1 MRVAVIPS
9 CPSMYDPTAESSQR
23 ALAELAKPKVRE
35 LLVRIAFLSTRS
47 EADAEDLVAETLEI
61 VLDPE
66 GDPWVAGRFVTHMM
80 YAMRH
85 LWAEKMKTWAAR
97 NVAAD
102 PAITRDEN
110 TVGTEPPVDEQL
122 HERRTFQELRSLGA
136 QLLLE
141 IAAKHPV
148 AKRSFEL
155 GAQGI
160 DDPEEQARI
169 IGCEVEDIYHAQ
181 DTLKRHAKRI
191 REEHDQAEE
200 RRMRELREKHEK
212 KTRKDEGPP

>member
-1 MRVAVIPS
+1 
-9 CPSMYDPTAESSQR
+9 MYDTTAETSVR
-23 ALAELAKPKVRE
+23 ALAELAKPKMRD

-47 EADAEDLVAETLEI
+47 EADAEDLVAEALET
-61 VLDPE
+61 VLDPV
-66 GDPWVAGRFVTHMM
+66 GDPWVKGSFVNHMM
-80 YAMRH
+80 YVMRH
-85 LWAEKMKTWAAR
+85 QWAERMKTWAAR

-110 TVGTEPPVDEQL
+110 TVGTEPPADEQL
-122 HERRTFQELRSLGA
+122 HDRREYHELRSLGA

-141 IAAKHPV
+141 IGPKHPI

-160 DDPEEQARI
+160 EDPEEQAKI
-169 IGCEVEDIYHAQ
+169 IGCTVEEIYRAQ
-181 DTLKRHAKRI
+181 DTLKRYAKRI

-212 KTRKDEGPP
+212 TKDEGPK